1 LRANAQKALKIA
13 RLCDVTGQPSMLTR
27 DAGRHNAA
35 NVAKLRE
42 LLVRK
47 DVRES
52 GIGGAF
58 LYRNSVFIGKL
69 KDPAALLS
77 RCPHYRS
84 RL

>member
-1 LRANAQKALKIA
+1 LSE
-13 RLCDVTGQPSMLTR
+13 GEQPIFR
-27 DAGRHNAA
+27 
-35 NVAKLRE
+35 
-42 LLVRK
+42 

-52 GIGGAF
+52 GHWRATQVRFVPEADISRTGRGAF